1 MMHFRTDAASS
12 IERSFRLGRAAL
24 ATAAVF
30 AVSASGHAAER
41 SLLPN
46 MFPQA
51 NASGLAATFSGIGQ
65 LELTVTVANDQSC
78 QPTLTQSIRTIVNA
92 DVDVN
97 AVNYQWGD
105 VVADPSVAMRG
116 GHARD
121 GKKDGNLDNGVDE
134 EQCHGSTPRSF
145 APDR

>member
-51 NASGLAATFSGIGQ
+51 NASGLAATFSTSGYVDLTGPFFQQ
-65 LELTVTVANDQSC
+65 LGTNGRACVTCHQPRTAWAITPAHVQARFEQTKGKDPLFRAHDGANS
-78 QPTLTQSIRTIVNA
+78 PLA
-92 DVDVN
+92 DVSTVK
-97 AVNYQWGD
+97 
-105 VVADPSVAMRG
+105 
-116 GHARD
+116 ARRD
-121 GKKDGNLDNGVDE
+121 AYSMLL
-134 EQCHGSTPRSF
+134 
-145 APDR
+145 